1 MSHQTAL
8 RKWYVCCQG
17 YPSLG
22 CLVAWQTNP
31 HGVAR
36 CSLIWSGLIRPGLA
50 LQLRDESGRIIGQGV
65 AWYQQWQGLAPGSNA
80 GLVSAAELQE
90 KTDVGA
96 HLHVAE
102 EHARG
107 GQLGQ
112 GHGLDLER
120 AVQGMQPGSAHI
132 VVTTAGL
139 AVCVMVA
146 AEGDEVLV
154 FDSHARGKDGLPA
167 PGGSGILVTCHGK
180 PALVTYLR
188 RFYAESEGTAFESL
202 PVYLKVEG

>member
-1 MSHQTAL
+1 
-8 RKWYVCCQG
+8 
-17 YPSLG
+17 
-22 CLVAWQTNP
+22 
-31 HGVAR
+31 
-36 CSLIWSGLIRPGLA
+36 
-50 LQLRDESGRIIGQGV
+50 V
-65 AWYQQWQGLAPGSNA
+65 AWYQQWQGLAPGRNT

-90 KTDVGA
+90 KTYAGA

-102 EHARG
+102 EDARG
-107 GQLGQ
+107 GQL

-167 PGGSGILVTCHGK
+167 PGGSGVLVTCHGK
-180 PALVTYLR
+180 AALVTYLR
-188 RFYAESEGTAFESL
+188 RFYAESESTTFESL